1 MQQSR
6 IVIVAA
12 AAYLIVL
19 HLLVAVLIWK
29 TDIYYRVSQRLGFP
43 AGGNL
48 SLDKR
53 TYRSAI
59 TTLDRID
66 AMMQSSPVVLF
77 GDSRTQD
84 IPPDLAPKDALNLGI
99 GGLAISSLAKSI
111 KRYPSLGKASTIV
124 LAIGVIDECIG
135 GTDATETARRLTDL
149 VGELPPDVRVVWS
162 SVLPVDPTAQGASCR
177 AAPEAI
183 KAINRVIAS
192 LCAARPNCV
201 YSDGYS
207 RLSDAGGNLAK
218 DFDSGD
224 GLHLSRRGYEK
235 WLEQLRLDISG
246 TSPKRP

>member
-12 AAYLIVL
+12 AAYLIAL

-84 IPPDLAPKDALNLGI
+84 I
-99 GGLAISSLAKSI
+99 
-111 KRYPSLGKASTIV
+111 
-124 LAIGVIDECIG
+124 
-135 GTDATETARRLTDL
+135 
-149 VGELPPDVRVVWS
+149 
-162 SVLPVDPTAQGASCR
+162 
-177 AAPEAI
+177 
-183 KAINRVIAS
+183 
-192 LCAARPNCV
+192 
-201 YSDGYS
+201 
-207 RLSDAGGNLAK
+207 
-218 DFDSGD
+218 
-224 GLHLSRRGYEK
+224 
-235 WLEQLRLDISG
+235 
-246 TSPKRP
+246 